1 MALNITEVRL
11 LNVPLENDYLNT
23 FYFQTREAQ
32 TAYFKEKEIAKMDNA
47 TYQRKDNVIRYPGQ
61 YDDIARCNYVMYK
74 NAAHSNLY
82 VYAFITKLEYVNE
95 GMTLIHIETDV
106 IQTWLFDYVV
116 RASFVE
122 REHVKDDTIGL
133 HTVPERLEL
142 GEYITNNVVQ
152 DEMLFDK
159 SIILASTV
167 ELNNQPI
174 GKKHDPV
181 SGGTYNRVFS
191 GVKYFEITQNQL
203 QAIIEE
209 LADAGQSDAIVAIFM
224 APKNMVNSTTP
235 PSADTENELFSTY
248 PEVQNLVAVEWEFWA
263 KNQSETY
270 ISKPNDLNGYIP
282 KNNKLFTYPY
292 QYLLVSN
299 NSGGAAAYKY
309 ELFYDSLSNDE
320 NACDFR
326 IYSAITPGMSIRLV
340 PCFYDGTD
348 ENNEEGLNL
357 GKFPICNW
365 TTDVYTNWLTQNA
378 VNVAVSVGSSLLTVA
393 GGVGMLATGAGAA
406 AGASMIAS
414 GVLGVAGSVGEVYAH
429 SLTPPQAEGNINNG
443 DVTFAIGKTTFT
455 AYQKS
460 IKAEYAQIIDE
471 FFTMYG
477 YKVNRVKVPNY
488 AHRKRFWYTKCID
501 VNIDGN
507 IPQEDMQKIKDC
519 YNRGIT
525 FWRTGY
531 QLNNYTAD
539 NGIIGEEVT
548 A

>member
-1 MALNITEVRL
+1 MATNITEVRL

-32 TAYFKEKEIAKMDNA
+32 AEYFKEKTVHTMDDA
-47 TYQRKDNVIRYPGQ
+47 TYQRKDNVIRFPGQ
-61 YDDIARCNYVMYK
+61 YDTIARCNYVMYK
-74 NAAHSNLY
+74 NAAYSNYY
-82 VYAFITKLEYVNE
+82 VYAFITKMEYVND

-106 IQTWLFDYVV
+106 IQTWLFDYTVQ
-116 RASFVE
+116 ASFVE

-142 GEYITNNVVQ
+142 GEYVTNKVVET
-152 DEMLFDK
+152 DTLFDK
-159 SIILASTV
+159 SIILGCTV

-174 GKKHDPV
+174 GKKHDKT

-203 QAIIEE
+203 QAIIEDLE
-209 LADAGQSDAIVAIFM
+209 EAGQSDAIVAIFM
-224 APKNMVNSTTP
+224 APKNMVTSTTP
-235 PSADTENELFSTY
+235 PDSGEEGLYSTY
-248 PEVQNLVAVEWEFWA
+248 PEVSGLVAADFEFWDDI
-263 KNQSETY
+263 K
-270 ISKPNDLNGYIP
+270 KPTSINGYTP

-292 QYLLVSN
+292 QFLLMSN
-299 NSGGAAAYKY
+299 NSGGAAVYKY
-309 ELFYDSLSNDE
+309 ESFYDSISDDKSICE
-320 NACDFR
+320 FR
-326 IYSAITPGMSIRLV
+326 IYSAVTPGMSIRIV
-340 PCFYDGTD
+340 PCFYDGDD

-365 TTDVYTNWLTQNA
+365 TTDIYTNWLTQNG
-378 VNVAVSVGSSLLTVA
+378 VNIAVSAGSSLLTIA
-393 GGVGMLATGAGAA
+393 GGVGMLATGAGAV

-414 GVLGVAGSVGEVYAH
+414 GVLGIAGSVGEVYAH
-429 SLTPPQAEGNINNG
+429 SLTPPQAEGNLNNG
-443 DVTFAIGKTTFT
+443 DITFAIGKLTFT
-455 AYQKS
+455 AYQRS
-460 IKAEYAQIIDE
+460 IKKEYAAIIDE
-471 FFTMYG
+471 FFTAYG

-501 VNIDGN
+501 VNINGN
-507 IPQEDMQKIKDC
+507 IPQEDLQKIKNC

-531 QLNNYTAD
+531 QMHNYTAD